1 MLGKEHLS
9 TFRCLISFEC
19 SGSFGC
25 FGLIRVQCGLV
36 AYKVLMLPPEEVNVC
51 NCSICTRNG
60 YARVYVPR
68 TDVRWISGYDQLNEF
83 RFATERLTHKFYP
96 ECGSSMLR
104 DPNFGYKNFS
114 AFKGAPDILCLNVHS
129 LARQSDVKIS

>member
-9 TFRCLISFEC
+9 TFRCLTSFGC

-51 NCSICTRNG
+51 NCSICTRKR
-60 YARVYVPR
+60 YARAYIPR
-68 TDVRWISGYDQLNEF
+68 TDVRWISGYDQLKGF
-83 RFATERLTHKFYP
+83 RFATERLTHKFY
-96 ECGSSMLR
+96 R
-104 DPNFGYKNFS
+104 S
-114 AFKGAPDILCLNVHS
+114 AVQVC
-129 LARQSDVKIS
+129 